1 KYASSSV
8 QIEDR
13 FENNMTKA
21 RVLEALNRTD
31 DAKAARDKGMSIGTA
46 VQIHSYG
53 RQLQTQGK
61 QQEAF
66 DAFRVNMKRNPE
78 HWTAH
83 NEAARLAVSN
93 GDFSTA
99 VKEMKLATASA
110 PDNVKPNLQQL
121 VDR

>member
-1 KYASSSV
+1 MRGRPQYEWEAGEEAARYLLENKGNMDDALKYASSSV
-8 QIEDR
+8 QLEDR

-21 RVLEALNRTD
+21 RVLDALNRTD

-66 DAFRVNMKRNPE
+66 DAFRVNMKRNP
-78 HWTAH
+78 
-83 NEAARLAVSN
+83 
-93 GDFSTA
+93 
-99 VKEMKLATASA
+99 
-110 PDNVKPNLQQL
+110 
-121 VDR
+121 